1 MAEKK
6 KTSESLVAIE
16 HEPEVAE
23 AMNFVSE
30 LNIEEKKDFL
40 AFLEGV
46 RFGKRLAQK
55 SA

>member
-1 MAEKK
+1 MAEKRN
-6 KTSESLVAIE
+6 TESLVSIE
-16 HEPEVAE
+16 HEPEAAE

-40 AFLEGV
+40 AFLQGV
-46 RFGKRLAQK
+46 RFGKTLARK